1 MEYINVCKNPDL
13 ESLELMKAEANSV
26 FSKSE
31 YQTASKMYYNIL
43 KSILGIDSPDLDVE
57 FLKNRVKKCSSQ
69 LTHPDLRKLLS
80 TVTSNMALCCNRME
94 KKQDAKTLFETALIF
109 EESNYKANYN
119 LAHSH
124 LLSKDYNMSLYY
136 IEQCQKI
143 VKTDLSGWKNKSQPH
158 LDLME
163 QVRQTLKKNDV
174 SREGASDPKQL
185 VEEVCNE
192 KNVTL
197 NLQRLRLVATRSLI
211 QSEALPRLVELCQSK
226 IKEKIVDDVLVS
238 VWSCLY
244 HMLYK
249 CEDEYKYELY
259 SQFMMN
265 FKSKECSLYDYV
277 KNVLSMR
284 VQIPEADVASVV
296 KNVAKC
302 CPLVK
307 GVDGL
312 SVLLLLLEAD
322 GLDVDVVLSS
332 ILVYF
337 SKSTTGASK
346 EKDSSFNVVLSK
358 VLQKLISM
366 CEEEC
371 MEGME
376 QLEACIMSIFRM
388 EFEAYEVTQDSFSN
402 MVNTALEPYVTTEL
416 DQMNGKPL
424 LSFENN
430 WYVAAKCMFMANKTI
445 FKAHMVVTSA
455 VQHLVRVHFTEYSE
469 RIRRLSFETL
479 LNCVDFVEFRQEILD
494 CVHGDECFLEMLNSP
509 EVVRYS
515 NDLVKNANVNTKDK
529 RIEDTVSGMVSDVD
543 YGNVSGGSA
552 QTASEKVEVSKHSE
566 KHDFSRW
573 LVESRVLMFAK
584 VSLHSPEVKDQVLNY
599 FDLFNLLPK
608 MILHN
613 VNNGLDQELLL
624 QALSF
629 TTLHEEFKKA
639 DLSFLPELVTRY
651 KKSDCST
658 LLVVQSISNML
669 RGNKDRNSFIEDLDL
684 AKYDADQIK
693 QLKMLQEKLPAQAK
707 LTTNGNY
714 FEGNDESANMAR
726 SVIFSVGDHAV
737 PTYLSKTYKSVA
749 SEHTKMLL
757 VESLHYLALNVNH
770 RRYLQALGVM
780 RTFINLANSSKYQP
794 SQNRL
799 AATYRSMSCYKLI
812 VQSIAHLCIATS
824 PTNHTFNDAQDAIQ
838 PLMNLLSD
846 ENELF
851 QYEAA
856 LALTNLLSINDDIR
870 KRVFSLGGWDKF
882 SSLLFSDNEM
892 LKTAALEGW
901 CNLCAGDDVVH
912 GHFYLKIKT
921 QVESTPE
928 GKVYEV
934 NVHDI
939 NIMLMFIADNIRQN
953 TVSAASGALALLVRD
968 SRIAQ
973 YMPFVSRFENVL
985 KTLDGTDDTSIIHRL
1000 LTTLSCVVNSKL
1012 RDANEVNEAHFNS
1025 VVQNIRDTVRRNT
1038 HKYTNKTLIDLYNEI
1053 C

>member
-1 MEYINVCKNPDL
+1 MAFFNMCENRDL
-13 ESLELMKAEANSV
+13 ESLELMKAEANTA
-26 FSKSE
+26 FSKSD
-31 YQTASKMYYNIL
+31 YQTAFKMYYNIL
-43 KSILGIDSPDLDVE
+43 KDVVGIDSLDVDLE

-80 TVTSNMALCCNRME
+80 TVSSNMALCCNRME
-94 KKQDAKTLFETALIF
+94 KKDDAKSLFETAIVLDDN
-109 EESNYKANYN
+109 NYKANYN

-124 LLSKDYNMSLYY
+124 LLAKDYNMSLYY
-136 IEQCQKI
+136 IERCQKI
-143 VKTDLSGWKNKSQPH
+143 VKTDISGWKNRNQPH
-158 LDLME
+158 LDLMD
-163 QVRQTLKKNDV
+163 QVRQTLQKNDV
-174 SREGASDPKQL
+174 SREGVSDPKQL

-197 NLQRLRLVATRSLI
+197 NLQRLRLVPTRRVI
-211 QSEALPRLVELCQSK
+211 QSEALSRLVELCQSK
-226 IKEKIVDDVLVS
+226 MKEKIVDDVLVS

-249 CEDEYKYELY
+249 CEDEFKDELY
-259 SQFMMN
+259 SQFMSS

-277 KNVLSMR
+277 KNLLNMNDR
-284 VQIPEADVASVV
+284 GPQAYVASVV
-296 KNVAKC
+296 INVAKC

-322 GLDVDVVLSS
+322 GLDLDLVLSS
-332 ILVYF
+332 TLVYF
-337 SKSTTGASK
+337 SKSTTVASK
-346 EKDSSFNVVLSK
+346 QVDSSFNVLMSK
-358 VLQKLISM
+358 VIQKLVSM

-371 MEGME
+371 MAGKD
-376 QLEACIMSIFRM
+376 QVEACLMSIFRM
-388 EFEAYEVTQDSFSN
+388 QFEGYEVTQDSLTN
-402 MVNTALEPYVTTEL
+402 MVNTALEPYITTEL
-416 DQMNGKPL
+416 DPVSGRPL

-430 WYVAAKCMFMANKTI
+430 WYVAAKCMFLANKTI
-445 FKAHMVVTSA
+445 FKAHMVVTGA
-455 VQHLVRVHFTEYSE
+455 LQHLVRVHFTEFSE

-479 LNCVDFVEFRQEILD
+479 LSCVDFVEFRQEILD
-494 CVHGDECFLEMLNSP
+494 SVHGNECFLELLNSP
-509 EVVRYS
+509 ELVRFVKELVNS
-515 NDLVKNANVNTKDK
+515 NVKANYKV
-529 RIEDTVSGMVSDVD
+529 IEDTVSARIVDV
-543 YGNVSGGSA
+543 GTSTVSGGSA
-552 QTASEKVEVSKHSE
+552 QTVSERAGVIKQSEKQ
-566 KHDFSRW
+566 DFLRW

-584 VSLHSPEVKDQVLNY
+584 VSLHSSQVKDEVLNL
-599 FDLFNLLPK
+599 FDLFKLLPK
-608 MILHN
+608 MVLYT
-613 VNNGLDQELLL
+613 VNNGLEQELVL

-629 TTLHEEFKKA
+629 ATLHEEFKKA
-639 DLSFLPELVTRY
+639 DLSFLPELVTKY

-658 LLVVQSISNML
+658 LLVVQSISNLL
-669 RGNKDRNSFIEDLDL
+669 RGSKDRNSFIEDLDL
-684 AKYDADQIK
+684 AKYDSDQIK

-714 FEGNDESANMAR
+714 FEGNDEFSNMAR
-726 SVIFSVGDHAV
+726 SVVFSVGDCAV
-737 PTYLSKTYKSVA
+737 PAYLSKTYKSV
-749 SEHTKMLL
+749 SSDHTKMLV
-757 VESLHYLALNVNH
+757 VEALHYLALNVNH

-780 RTFINLANSSKYQP
+780 RTFINVANSSKYQQ

-799 AATYRSMSCYKLI
+799 AETYRSMTCYKLI
-812 VQSIAHLCIATS
+812 VQSIAHLCIATA

-838 PLMNLLSD
+838 PLMNLMAD

-870 KRVFSLGGWDKF
+870 KRVFSLGGWDRF

-912 GHFYLKIKT
+912 GHFYLKIRS

-939 NIMLMFIADNIRQN
+939 NIMLMFIAHNIRQN

-1000 LTTLSCVVNSKL
+1000 LTALSCVVNSKL
-1012 RDANEVNEAHFNS
+1012 RDTNEVNETHFNS
-1025 VVQNIRDTVRRNT
+1025 VVQNVRSTVRRNT
-1038 HKYTNKTLIDLYNEI
+1038 HKYTNKTLMDLYNEI